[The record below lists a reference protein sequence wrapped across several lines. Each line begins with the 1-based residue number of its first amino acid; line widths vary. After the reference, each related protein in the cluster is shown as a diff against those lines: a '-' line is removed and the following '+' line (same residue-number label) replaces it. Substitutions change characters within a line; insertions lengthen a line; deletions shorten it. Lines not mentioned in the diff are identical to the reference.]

1 MRRTK
6 RIILGTSFSSLST
19 SEHVSNV
26 FLLNCVFHHHQYNF
40 HKYHHMSITVSQAF
54 SMNRLGFC
62 QCLIW
67 SVGQKY
73 LTEQQTNIM
82 NGLPIIT
89 ITITIMGYHC
99 PHQLWNHFQAPP
111 PLPLLQ
117 TSFDHLTSSENSA
130 LTAVYHRMKTNSLRR
145 GNMMRFY
152 EAHHLSQ
159 IRFLSD
165 SIFFPRLLFCLVSG
179 TSYND
184 HNRCEMI

>member
-1 MRRTK
+1 M
-6 RIILGTSFSSLST
+6 IFFCHFWSPLYGSFSLI
-19 SEHVSNV
+19 SE
-26 FLLNCVFHHHQYNF
+26 
-40 HKYHHMSITVSQAF
+40 MSITVSQAF

-99 PHQLWNHFQAPP
+99 PHQLWNHFQAP
-111 PLPLLQ
+111 LPLLQ

-130 LTAVYHRMKTNSLRR
+130 LTAVYHRMKTNFMRK
-145 GNMMRFY
+145 GNMMRFCN
-152 EAHHLSQ
+152 AHHL
-159 IRFLSD
+159 FLSD